1 MKRQSLGLAVI
12 GVVVVIAVLTL
23 ILTQPRKEGLT
34 PADCGKSKVQ
44 GHEKESLL
52 AGHHCCPDW
61 TFAQDNHCETYDGC
75 KVHKDGI
82 VYDCPSK
89 PKRVGKTLFM
99 CNDSN
104 HRIYAKSKEVADA
117 MCTRYSRTQGLT
129 PAQAQA
135 QAQAAGILEGAV
147 LGATLEH
154 VQQEQQQ
161 QAQKKCTD
169 SKHVWYQPQ
178 HGPGKCLSIT
188 GDFPSLTALTGP
200 QNTKPLNTGGAGKP
214 SNGAYVPQRA
224 TTNQHVPDG
233 MPPVHKNTRHPGKH
247 QGGNAASEAQVQLC
261 AAQHGTQKGN
271 TCYTWGYC
279 AAKNKDPVYAN
290 GVVTGCKPKTV
301 SPDKPN
307 IPLNVGTAN

>member
-214 SNGAYVPQRA
+214 SNGAYVPQGA

-233 MPPVHKNTRHPGKH
+233 MPPVHKNPRQHKCATGSHRKGAHCESDTQVNP
-247 QGGNAASEAQVQLC
+247 ASKSNGAYFPINP
-261 AAQHGTQKGN
+261 ANSKN
-271 TCYTWGYC
+271 T
-279 AAKNKDPVYAN
+279 V
-290 GVVTGCKPKTV
+290 
-301 SPDKPN
+301 
-307 IPLNVGTAN
+307 PLNLGTAN